1 MAIHLSRTL
10 AIKAALLAGL
20 LLIFFNLIGLRFEI
34 KFDRSPINLS
44 HTSIPLQWPKRTH
57 TNHHNLQH
65 HAHSI
70 ISTTTRQTPI
80 NESIYSSHNASKV
93 TNTTNLNLPD
103 RSTNDTSTSNVII
116 NSNDSV
122 FSETGDIKLKN
133 SHKSGKNVEIV
144 SHSSKISDKVNGTV
158 LNNDVGSSVS
168 VLPMVVNHDVNQ
180 HKTIKQLHNV
190 KIKKS
195 KYQDFDQSLV
205 PDEGIFDS
213 IMKVLG
219 LNNKCPLTPPD
230 LVGPIEVDSSPDNLE
245 NVEKSLSSKVEAGGR
260 YKPSECK
267 ARDRVA
273 IIIPYRDRK
282 QHLPILLKNLH
293 PFLMKQQIDYGIFII
308 EQSSDGNFN
317 RAKLF
322 NVGFV
327 EALKLYEWDCFI
339 FHDVDL
345 LPMDDRNL
353 YTCPDQPRHMSVAID
368 TFDFKLPYSSIFGGV
383 SSMTTKQ
390 FKAINGFSNSFWGWG
405 GEDDDASRRL
415 KHAGYHIARYPV
427 NIARY
432 TMLSHKKE
440 KANPKRYEKLVTGAN
455 RFNTDGLNSLKYKI
469 LEFGAK
475 PLYTWIL
482 VEITPEN
489 R

>member
-1 MAIHLSRTL
+1 M
-10 AIKAALLAGL
+10 
-20 LLIFFNLIGLRFEI
+20 
-34 KFDRSPINLS
+34 
-44 HTSIPLQWPKRTH
+44 
-57 TNHHNLQH
+57 
-65 HAHSI
+65 
-70 ISTTTRQTPI
+70 
-80 NESIYSSHNASKV
+80 
-93 TNTTNLNLPD
+93 NLPD
-103 RSTNDTSTSNVII
+103 RSTNDTSTSNVIV

-122 FSETGDIKLKN
+122 FSETGDIKLN
-133 SHKSGKNVEIV
+133 SSHKGGKNVEIV
-144 SHSSKISDKVNGTV
+144 SHSSNISDKVNVTV
-158 LNNDVGSSVS
+158 LSNDVS

-190 KIKKS
+190 KVKKS

-230 LVGPIEVDSSPDNLE
+230 LVGPIEVDSSPENME
-245 NVEKSLSSKVEAGGR
+245 NVEKSLSSKVDAGGR

-368 TFDFKLPYSSIFGGV
+368 TFDFK
-383 SSMTTKQ
+383 
-390 FKAINGFSNSFWGWG
+390 
-405 GEDDDASRRL
+405 
-415 KHAGYHIARYPV
+415 
-427 NIARY
+427 
-432 TMLSHKKE
+432 
-440 KANPKRYEKLVTGAN
+440 
-455 RFNTDGLNSLKYKI
+455 
-469 LEFGAK
+469 
-475 PLYTWIL
+475 
-482 VEITPEN
+482 
-489 R
+489 

>member
-1 MAIHLSRTL
+1 M
-10 AIKAALLAGL
+10 
-20 LLIFFNLIGLRFEI
+20 
-34 KFDRSPINLS
+34 
-44 HTSIPLQWPKRTH
+44 
-57 TNHHNLQH
+57 
-65 HAHSI
+65 
-70 ISTTTRQTPI
+70 
-80 NESIYSSHNASKV
+80 
-93 TNTTNLNLPD
+93 NLPD
-103 RSTNDTSTSNVII
+103 RSTNDTSTSNVIV

-122 FSETGDIKLKN
+122 FSETGDIKLN
-133 SHKSGKNVEIV
+133 ISHKSGKHVEIV
-144 SHSSKISDKVNGTV
+144 SHSSNISNKVNGTV

-180 HKTIKQLHNV
+180 HKTIKQLHKV
-190 KIKKS
+190 KVKKS

-219 LNNKCPLTPPD
+219 LNNKCPPTPPD
-230 LVGPIEVDSSPDNLE
+230 LIGPIEVDSSPDLME
-245 NVEKSLSSKVEAGGR
+245 TVEKSLISKVEAGGR

-368 TFDFKLPYSSIFGGV
+368 TFDFK
-383 SSMTTKQ
+383 
-390 FKAINGFSNSFWGWG
+390 
-405 GEDDDASRRL
+405 
-415 KHAGYHIARYPV
+415 
-427 NIARY
+427 
-432 TMLSHKKE
+432 
-440 KANPKRYEKLVTGAN
+440 
-455 RFNTDGLNSLKYKI
+455 
-469 LEFGAK
+469 
-475 PLYTWIL
+475 
-482 VEITPEN
+482 
-489 R
+489 